1 MRRWLGLVVAAAAL
15 TYFFDPVNGR
25 ERRERARLWLVQL
38 RERALG
44 AGDASPTE
52 RREAAEAAANL
63 EQAMAA
69 AAAAAPPPEAEPHVP
84 EPGQP
89 AAGSTRPA
97 PTITVT
103 ELPGPPTPSLD
114 DWELT
119 PPPSSIPEEERSTTS
134 GRILAGAAVA
144 AIAAVAVAIGLM
156 TWAVWPSGKSGLT
169 TQTEALMQDQ
179 AQAIALLSQP
189 KVKRVPV
196 LGARGRLVLVFAP
209 NGRAV
214 LIASQVVEAPAGK
227 AYEAWVIVGK
237 KPLPAGLFGGGGAS
251 TVVPLNHPVPRGAV
265 VAVTLEPAEGVTS
278 PTQKPLYAI
287 KRA

>member
-44 AGDASPTE
+44 AGDATPAE
-52 RREAAEAAANL
+52 RRDAADAVANL

-69 AAAAAPPPEAEPHVP
+69 AAAAAPSPEAVAHVP
-84 EPGQP
+84 EPEHSVAGTAGP
-89 AAGSTRPA
+89 AAT
-97 PTITVT
+97 TVT
-103 ELPGPPTPSLD
+103 DLREPPTSALD

-119 PPPSSIPEEERSTTS
+119 PPPSSIPDEQGSTS
-134 GRILAGAAVA
+134 SRPILAAAATA
-144 AIAAVAVAIGLM
+144 AIAAVAVAIGLIA
-156 TWAVWPSGKSGLT
+156 WAVWPSSESGLT

-209 NGRAV
+209 NGKAV
-214 LIASQVVEAPAGK
+214 LIASQVVEAPSGK
-227 AYEAWVIVGK
+227 TYEAWVIVGN
-237 KPLPAGLFGGGGAS
+237 KPVPAGLFGGGGAS
-251 TVVPLNHPVPRGAV
+251 TVVPLNHPVPKGAV
-265 VAVTLEPAEGVTS
+265 VAVTLEPAEGVSS
-278 PTQKPLYAI
+278 PTQKPLYAT

>member
-15 TYFFDPVNGR
+15 TYFFDPENGR

-44 AGDASPTE
+44 AGGATPAE
-52 RREAAEAAANL
+52 RRDAADAVANL

-69 AAAAAPPPEAEPHVP
+69 AAAAAQPPAAEPRVP
-84 EPGQP
+84 EPEHSV
-89 AAGSTRPA
+89 AGTA
-97 PTITVT
+97 
-103 ELPGPPTPSLD
+103 GPPTTVTDLREPPTSALD

-119 PPPSSIPEEERSTTS
+119 PPPSSIPEEESSTS
-134 GRILAGAAVA
+134 SRPILAAAATA
-144 AIAAVAVAIGLM
+144 AIAAVAVAIGLIA
-156 TWAVWPSGKSGLT
+156 WAVWPSSESGLT

-209 NGRAV
+209 NGKAV
-214 LIASQVVEAPAGK
+214 LIASQVVEAPSGK
-227 AYEAWVIVGK
+227 TYEAWVIVGN
-237 KPLPAGLFGGGGAS
+237 KPVPAGLFGGGGTS
-251 TVVPLNHPVPRGAV
+251 TVVPLSHPVPKGAV
-265 VAVTLEPAEGVTS
+265 VAVTLEPAEGVSS
-278 PTQKPLYAI
+278 PTQKPLYAT